1 MAQCSIGSNGNSFPS
16 GRLLLQ
22 LACAA
27 LGPVACMVPDYKA
40 APLPVF
46 MQDAGPTGKTVNP
59 ATSPLAAAAVPL
71 SSAPGSAAGTVQQ
84 EEVREFTLDAAISRA
99 LEADPQIKAGFENVR
114 QAEAELVTA
123 GLLPNPELTAD
134 LLMIP
139 WGQPWRPTR
148 QGGPTQTDALVS
160 FPIDWFVFGKRAAA
174 IVTAQKGV
182 DVTTAQFSDL
192 LRQRI
197 AGTISAFYDVLEAQ
211 ALLDLARVDLDNLSQ
226 LEQITANRVELGG
239 AGTIELDRVKVFIFG
254 SRREI
259 RARETALATA
269 LARLRSFL
277 GYSEEVPLKVKG
289 DLDVDAP
296 ATPLTTDAAFALA
309 GENRPDLIAL
319 QRQIVMATA
328 NVELEERRAYPEVKP
343 AFGYTNQFQHEMDQ
357 ANADSWNV
365 ILQMSLPVFDRNQG
379 HIAKARSLRTQAE
392 HNLNMQL
399 VNLRAEIVQAVKT
412 FEAARDALLID
423 DPGQLD
429 AARNVRDKIRAAYE
443 LGGKPLIDVLD
454 AQRAYRETFRLHI
467 AARSSY
473 WHSLYALNAAIGK
486 QVLR

>member
-1 MAQCSIGSNGNSFPS
+1 
-16 GRLLLQ
+16 
-22 LACAA
+22 
-27 LGPVACMVPDYKA
+27 
-40 APLPVF
+40 
-46 MQDAGPTGKTVNP
+46 MQDAGTAGKLGKAP
-59 ATSPLAAAAVPL
+59 ASPSGPVSSSRPDTAFAGAA
-71 SSAPGSAAGTVQQ
+71 
-84 EEVREFTLDAAISRA
+84 RELTLDEAIRRA
-99 LEADPQIKAGFENVR
+99 LEADPQIKAGVENVR

-139 WGQPWRPTR
+139 FGQPWRPTR
-148 QGGPTQTDALVS
+148 QGGPTQTDALVG

-182 DVTTAQFSDL
+182 DVTTAQFSDFV
-192 LRQRI
+192 RQRI
-197 AGTISAFYDVLEAQ
+197 AGTISAFYDVLEAE
-211 ALLDLARVDLDNLSQ
+211 ALLDLARVDLDNLSR

-239 AGTIELDRVKVFIFG
+239 AGTIELDRVKVFIFS

-269 LARLRSFL
+269 VARLRSFL
-277 GYSEEVPLKVKG
+277 GYSDEVPLKAKG
-289 DLDVDAP
+289 DLDVNSP
-296 ATPLTTDAAFALA
+296 ATPLATDTAFALA
-309 GENRPDLIAL
+309 EENRPDLIAL
-319 QRQIVMATA
+319 QRQIARAAAT
-328 NVELEERRAYPEVKP
+328 VELEERRAYPEVRP
-343 AFGYTNQFQHEMDQ
+343 AFGYTNQFQHEMGQ

-365 ILQMSLPVFDRNQG
+365 VLQMSLPVFDRNQG
-379 HIAKARSLRTQAE
+379 NIAKARSLQTQAE
-392 HNLNMQL
+392 HNLNAQL
-399 VNLRAEIVQAVKT
+399 IDLRAEIAGAVKN
-412 FEAARDALLID
+412 FQAARDALLID

-429 AARNVRDKIRAAYE
+429 AAQNVRDKIRAAYE

-467 AARSSY
+467 ASRSSY